1 MVWIGHI
8 SVSLRFKKWIKTF
21 YKYVCVCSRS
31 LFICLLPQK
40 RLMWL
45 ICLFLVHPKWQNVF
59 LLDLWFL
66 DLDLFSL
73 QENRINIQ
81 KSIQTLSLLHI
92 WLCCSL
98 TLKWFKYIFP
108 SSICMICSSA
118 ASCLSRWSL
127 RCFSTLT
134 WVHLWLIRLIGHDL
148 ERHTSVYLPAMRSKE
163 LPADLSD
170 RILRKATKKKSSAA
184 FKVTESKAA
193 SMILNWK
200 KFEATTTLPKANWAI
215 RGEGPW

>member
-59 LLDLWFL
+59 LLDLWFV

-108 SSICMICSSA
+108 SSIYTRYVAQLPPVSLDHLKMFLHLDLSPPVVNSIDWTWFGKTHI
-118 ASCLSRWSL
+118 CLS
-127 RCFSTLT
+127 T
-134 WVHLWLIRLIGHDL
+134 GH
-148 ERHTSVYLPAMRSKE
+148 EVEGTACRSQRQDPE
-163 LPADLSD
+163 EGY
-170 RILRKATKKKSSAA
+170 KKK
-184 FKVTESKAA
+184 
-193 SMILNWK
+193 
-200 KFEATTTLPKANWAI
+200 KFCCI
-215 RGEGPW
+215 EGHREQSGFHDS